1 MFTVRLPFKRP
12 EVEEAA
18 SRHVTCYPG
27 KEKDHADVKIPA
39 ELIPNWQM
47 EALKK
52 LEDLLQKFRN
62 LKVQLDSCVHCG
74 NCADACQ
81 FFLGTG
87 DPRNMPVARADL
99 LRSVYKKY
107 FTTTGKLMPGICDA
121 ELFDKD
127 LLNLWYTYFYQC
139 SECRRCAYFCPYGID
154 TAEITMAAR
163 EIMAHIGVGTKYV
176 TEVIAKVY
184 NTGNNLG
191 ITPMA
196 WRDSS
201 DFLAEELKE
210 MFGVDIPMPVD
221 LKGAEVLLV
230 PPSAD
235 NFVNVETMMGY
246 AVMFY
251 AAGISWTTSTYCNEG
266 GNFGLFF
273 NRYNL
278 KKVNKRILQAARDLG
293 VKTILWGE

>member
-1 MFTVRLPFKRP
+1 MFKVKLPFKMP
-12 EVEEAA
+12 EVKEKS
-18 SRHVTCYPG
+18 SRHVTCYFG
-27 KEKDHADVKIPA
+27 REKDHKDVRVPVK
-39 ELIPNWQM
+39 LVPNWQM

-52 LEDLLQKFRN
+52 FEELLGKFRN

-87 DPRNMPVARADL
+87 DPRNMPVARQDL

-107 FTTTGKLMPGICDA
+107 FTTAGKLMPGLTNADFLD
-121 ELFDKD
+121 ED

-163 EIMAHIGVGTKYV
+163 EIMAHIGLGTKYV
-176 TEVIAKVY
+176 TEVVAKVY

-196 WRDSS
+196 WKDSS
-201 DFLAEELKE
+201 DFLSEELKE
-210 MFGVDIPMPVD
+210 MFGIDIPMPTD
-221 LKGAEVLLV
+221 MKGAEVLLV

-235 NFVNVETMMGY
+235 NFVNVDTMMGY

-251 AAGISWTTSTYCNEG
+251 AAGISWTTSTYCDEA
-266 GNFGLFF
+266 GNFGMFF
-273 NRYNL
+273 NRANH
-278 KKVNKRILQAARDLG
+278 KRVNRRILQAGRDLG

>member
-1 MFTVRLPFKRP
+1 MFKVQLPFKKP
-12 EVEEAA
+12 EVLEKA
-18 SRHVTCYPG
+18 SRHVTCYFG
-27 KEKDHADVKIPA
+27 KEKDYKHVKIPA
-39 ELIPNWQM
+39 RLIPNWQM

-52 LEDLLQKFRN
+52 FEDLLGKFRN

-87 DPRNMPVARADL
+87 DPRNMPVARQDL

-107 FTTTGKLMPGICDA
+107 FTTTGKLMPGICNAD
-121 ELFDKD
+121 LFDEN

-176 TEVIAKVY
+176 TEVVAKVY
-184 NTGNNLG
+184 HTGNNLG

-196 WRDSS
+196 WKDSS
-201 DFLAEELKE
+201 EFLADELKE
-210 MFGVDIPMPVD
+210 KFGIDIPMPVD
-221 LKGAEVLLV
+221 MKDAEVLLV

-235 NFVNVETMMGY
+235 NFVNVDTMMGY

-278 KKVNKRILQAARDLG
+278 KKVNKRILQAGRDLG